1 MKRIVRLGGPKCWK
15 RAYAVFVL
23 CVATAIA
30 LPAQTFTTLHVFDGT
45 DGYFTRAPLVQA
57 TNGNFYG
64 TTVDGG
70 VNYGKASSNC
80 STPPNGEGCGT
91 VFEISPNGTLTTLH
105 SFCADIKP
113 CKDGF
118 FPYGLVQATDG
129 NFYGTT
135 QNGGTN
141 GRGTVFKIT
150 PSGTLTTLH
159 SFCAQTNCADGA
171 QPFAGLVQGTD
182 GDFYGTTGTGGTS
195 YGTAFKITPGG
206 TLTTLYSFCSQPNCT
221 DGAAPTALVQA
232 ANGDFYGTTGG
243 GGGRRLLRFA
253 LWLWDSLQNDPE
265 RNADDAVRLPRASR
279 PLGAGPGH

>member
-91 VFEISPNGTLTTLH
+91 VFEISPNGTLTTL
-105 SFCADIKP
+105 
-113 CKDGF
+113 
-118 FPYGLVQATDG
+118 
-129 NFYGTT
+129 
-135 QNGGTN
+135 
-141 GRGTVFKIT
+141 
-150 PSGTLTTLH
+150 
-159 SFCAQTNCADGA
+159 
-171 QPFAGLVQGTD
+171 
-182 GDFYGTTGTGGTS
+182 
-195 YGTAFKITPGG
+195 
-206 TLTTLYSFCSQPNCT
+206 YSFCSQPNCT

-243 GGGRRLLRFA
+243 GGGA
-253 LWLWDSLQNDPE
+253 AAAQ
-265 RNADDAVRLPRASR
+265 VR
-279 PLGAGPGH
+279 PLAVGQSSK

>member
-105 SFCADIKP
+105 SFCAQSE
-113 CKDGF
+113 CADGYY
-118 FPYGLVQATDG
+118 PTGALIQATDG
-129 NFYGTT
+129 DFYGTT
-135 QNGGTN
+135 EAGGAQ
-141 GRGTVFKIT
+141 GYGTVYKLT
-150 PSGTLTTLH
+150 SSGTLTTLH
-159 SFCAQTNCADGA
+159 SFD
-171 QPFAGLVQGTD
+171 LSD
-182 GDFYGTTGTGGTS
+182 GGTRKPVS
-195 YGTAFKITPGG
+195 FKP
-206 TLTTLYSFCSQPNCT
+206 
-221 DGAAPTALVQA
+221 PTATSTGQRQPAGPTVTLVRSSKS
-232 ANGDFYGTTGG
+232 
-243 GGGRRLLRFA
+243 RR
-253 LWLWDSLQNDPE
+253 
-265 RNADDAVRLPRASR
+265 AVR
-279 PLGAGPGH
+279 